1 MVNAHRL
8 AAVKAY
14 CEGNRTRDERGMAD
28 GIAHLADDRHACQR
42 AWIAQSIA
50 HVVDALTYSVDPA
63 VQPATDAERVMA
75 LTSALG
81 DVAEDVRVN
90 AGRDLTA
97 ALVRLGAE
105 TQCWLEALA
114 REGAR

>member
-1 MVNAHRL
+1 MND
-8 AAVKAY
+8 K
-14 CEGNRTRDERGMAD
+14 
-28 GIAHLADDRHACQR
+28 CQR

-50 HVVDALTYSVDPA
+50 HVTDALTYGVDPA
-63 VQPATDAERVMA
+63 VQPATDADRVMA
-75 LTSALG
+75 LTAALG

-90 AGRDLTA
+90 GGADLTA

-105 TQCWLEALA
+105 TQCWLEHLA